1 MGKGWNVFAG
11 TPQDKKCWCVST
23 KTFSN
28 RFPTLNELEKKPW
41 H

>member
-11 TPQDKKCWCVST
+11 TPQYKKCWCVST

-28 RFPTLNELEKKPW
+28 RFPALNELEKKTW

>member
-1 MGKGWNVFAG
+1 MERGWNVFAG
-11 TPQDKKCWCVST
+11 TPQDNKCWGVST

-28 RFPTLNELEKKPW
+28 RFPALNELEKKLW

>member
-1 MGKGWNVFAG
+1 MERGWNVFAE
-11 TPQDKKCWCVST
+11 TPQDKKCWRVST

-28 RFPTLNELEKKPW
+28 RFHALNELEKKPW

>member
-1 MGKGWNVFAG
+1 MEKDWNVFAG
-11 TPQDKKCWCVST
+11 APQNKKSRCAST

-28 RFPTLNELEKKPW
+28 RLLALNELEKKTW